1 MEEEEDR
8 ILLNSLGVTS
18 ANPEDIERDLLKEAK
33 KNSENGAEV
42 GGIEEE
48 NVCDKLDTTDSP
60 SASHV
65 QLYQKLRAVEYEIDA
80 VASTVEPGKKLERNE
95 QHSYA
100 GTDSQEHG
108 REEDGKA
115 SADGLQHALAVDRL
129 RSLKKTQQQLKKE
142 LSHLTDKHTKTILEM
157 VKDRSKPKRK
167 SKVVKK
173 SGNNGEK
180 RLKVV
185 SFDEDNDFDA
195 ALDAATV
202 GFVETVS

>member
-1 MEEEEDR
+1 MQ
-8 ILLNSLGVTS
+8 
-18 ANPEDIERDLLKEAK
+18 AK
-33 KNSENGAEV
+33 KNGENGENGAEV
-42 GGIEEE
+42 GGITEE
-48 NVCDKLDTTDSP
+48 NACECDKLDTTDSS

-80 VASTVEPGKKLERNE
+80 VASTVQPVKKLERDE
-95 QHSYA
+95 KHSFV

-108 REEDGKA
+108 HEEDGVLA
-115 SADGLQHALAVDRL
+115 STDDLHHALAVDRL

-142 LSHLTDKHTKTILEM
+142 LSHLNDKHAKTILEI

-167 SKVVKK
+167 SKEVKK
-173 SGNNGEK
+173 SGNNREK

-185 SFDEDNDFDA
+185 SFDDDNDFDA